1 MASHSASIA
10 ERPPSHRVVPRQAS
24 VPGWGAP
31 VRSETKDAHP
41 AAAPRTAEPGKDA
54 LDLAAAEDRVLVAA
68 FLAGSQDAFAVIV
81 NRHQRAVY
89 QVCYRFVRNHED
101 AADLAQDV
109 FVRAFKGLSHFKGD
123 SALGTWLYRVGVNCC
138 LNRLAAKRP
147 PTEAIDA
154 SQHVDQK
161 RDDPLRSVLRT
172 EKAEHV
178 RQAIAQL
185 PPKQRATLLLRVYQ
199 DLSHEEIAAI
209 LGSSVGATK
218 ANFFHALGNLKR
230 LLQS

>member
-1 MASHSASIA
+1 MASDT
-10 ERPPSHRVVPRQAS
+10 AS
-24 VPGWGAP
+24 VAASLPGWGAP
-31 VRSETKDAHP
+31 VSSEGDVP
-41 AAAPRTAEPGKDA
+41 ANAARPTE

-81 NRHQRAVY
+81 SRHQRAVY

-109 FVRAFKGLSHFKGD
+109 FVRAFKGLRHFKGD
-123 SALGTWLYRVGVNCC
+123 AALSTWLYRVGVNCC
-138 LNRLAAKRP
+138 LNRLAVKRP
-147 PTEAIDA
+147 RTESIDE

-161 RDDPLRSVLRT
+161 RDDPLRAVVRG
-172 EKAEHV
+172 EKAAHV

-199 DLSHEEIAAI
+199 ELSHEEIATI

>member
-1 MASHSASIA
+1 MATHTESIA
-10 ERPPSHRVVPRQAS
+10 RL
-24 VPGWGAP
+24 PGWGAR
-31 VRSETKDAHP
+31 VNSER
-41 AAAPRTAEPGKDA
+41 AAAQGASKDA
-54 LDLAAAEDRVLVAA
+54 LDLEAAEDRVLVAA

-81 NRHQRAVY
+81 HRYQRTVY

-109 FVRAFKGLSHFKGD
+109 FVRAFKGLSQFKGD
-123 SALGTWLYRVGVNCC
+123 ASLGTWLYRVGVNCC
-138 LNRLAAKRP
+138 LNRLAVKRP
-147 PTEAIDA
+147 RTEPVDE
-154 SQHVDQK
+154 SHHVDQK
-161 RDDPLRSVLRT
+161 RDDPLRAMLRS
-172 EKAEHV
+172 EKADYV
-178 RQAIAQL
+178 RQAIARL

-199 DLSHEEIAAI
+199 DLSHEEIATI

>member
-1 MASHSASIA
+1 MASHTASM
-10 ERPPSHRVVPRQAS
+10 AS
-24 VPGWGAP
+24 VPAWGARVSP
-31 VRSETKDAHP
+31 ESEDVQ
-41 AAAPRTAEPGKDA
+41 AATPNA
-54 LDLAAAEDRVLVAA
+54 LDLAAADDRVLVAA
-68 FLAGSQDAFAVIV
+68 FLAGSQEAFSVIV
-81 NRHQRAVY
+81 NRHQRTVY

-109 FVRAFKGLSHFKGD
+109 FVRAFKGLRNFKGD
-123 SALGTWLYRVGVNCC
+123 ASLGTWLYRVGVNCC
-138 LNRLAAKRP
+138 LNRLAVKRP
-147 PTEAIDA
+147 HIESIDE

-161 RDDPLRSVLRT
+161 HDDPLRAVVRS
-172 EKAEHV
+172 EKAAHV
-178 RQAIAQL
+178 RQAISQL

-199 DLSHEEIAAI
+199 ELSHEEIATI